1 MVEFDEKLILKEAES
16 LYKKARSIAFSYA
29 FLCLV
34 AGFLVGFFSTKAN
47 LLLALAIGFCGLLL
61 GYAAGSAA
69 GQKLKFN
76 AQMLL
81 CQLQIE
87 RNTRNK

>member
-1 MVEFDEKLILKEAES
+1 MVEFDDKLILKEAES
-16 LYKKARSIAFSYA
+16 LYKKARSIAISYA
-29 FLCLV
+29 FI
-34 AGFLVGFFSTKAN
+34 FFV
-47 LLLALAIGFCGLLL
+47 IGFVVGYIATSANPTFSFGIGLCGLLL
-61 GYAAGSAA
+61 GFAAGSSA

-87 RNTRNK
+87 RNTRK